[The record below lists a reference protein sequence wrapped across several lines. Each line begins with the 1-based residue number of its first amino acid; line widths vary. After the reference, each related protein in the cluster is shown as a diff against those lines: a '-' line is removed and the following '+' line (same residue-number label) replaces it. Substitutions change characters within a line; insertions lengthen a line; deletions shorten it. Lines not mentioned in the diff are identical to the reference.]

1 MMDRV
6 RRVRVPAS
14 TSNMGPGFDA
24 LGCALD
30 LYLDVRVEPA
40 QSDFQ
45 VRASG
50 VDGHKVPS
58 DQNNL
63 ILRALLR
70 VASRRGR
77 TIEPL
82 TLVADNEIP
91 LASGLGSSAAAILA
105 GISCYE
111 IVTGDRLT
119 PDEIMDY
126 AWEFE
131 PHPDNLAA
139 ALFGGLTIPVTTG
152 GFGAGFL
159 KLEVAPGLVP
169 VVVTPELEVPTRRAR
184 EVLPD
189 SYSRGDV
196 VFNIQRTAQLV
207 GALVTGQWA
216 FLAEAMKDRLHQ
228 PYRAGL
234 IPGLEQVLA
243 LKANGLYGI
252 ALSGAGPSVLALAD
266 TARAEDIG
274 GRVADVFRTH
284 GLSSRVRISNIDTD
298 GRRFLE
304 TGSGVSV

>member
-1 MMDRV
+1 MDLV
-6 RRVRVPAS
+6 RGVRVPAS
-14 TSNMGPGFDA
+14 TSNLGPGFDA

-40 QSDFQ
+40 QNGFRVQ
-45 VRASG
+45 ASG
-50 VDGHKVPS
+50 VDSHKVPG
-58 DQNNL
+58 DQDNL

-91 LASGLGSSAAAILA
+91 LASGLGSSAAAVLA

-111 IVTGDRLT
+111 VVSGDRLT

-152 GFGAGFL
+152 GPKAGFL
-159 KLEVAPGLVP
+159 KLEVSGGLTP
-169 VVVTPELEVPTRRAR
+169 VVVTPDLEVPTRRAR

-189 SYSRGDV
+189 SYSRSDV

-216 FLAEAMKDRLHQ
+216 FLAEAMKDRIHQ
-228 PYRAGL
+228 PYRASL
-234 IPGLEQVLA
+234 IPGLEQVLS
-243 LKANGLYGI
+243 LKAEGLYGL
-252 ALSGAGPSVLALAD
+252 ALSGAGPTVLILAD
-266 TARAEDIG
+266 PVRAEEIG
-274 GRVADVFRTH
+274 ARVADVFRTH
-284 GLSSRVRISNIDTD
+284 GLSSRVRISKIDTD

-304 TGSGVSV
+304 AGSGVSV